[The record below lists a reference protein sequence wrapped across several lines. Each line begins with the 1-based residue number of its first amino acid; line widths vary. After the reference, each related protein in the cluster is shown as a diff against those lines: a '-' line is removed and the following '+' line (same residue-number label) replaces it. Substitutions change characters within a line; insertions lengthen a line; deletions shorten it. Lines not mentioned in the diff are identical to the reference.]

1 MESTLLTMKS
11 TLLLIYNKL
20 SVSISDLEYRIV
32 EDQVTATMEKSRQN
46 Q

>member
-1 MESTLLTMKS
+1 MKSTLLTMKS
-11 TLLLIYNKL
+11 TFLLIYNKFT
-20 SVSISDLEYRIV
+20 VSIYDLEYRIV